1 MIKHTRYFRYV
12 KMTPFAKR
20 ISIVMIMLSLIFYCF
35 VVTVSATNLPK
46 VGIYNP
52 STVGFIGSVDGDYYS
67 EISKFFQT
75 EFFGDDIATNL
86 TELKSRYDVIAV
98 IDSESKISVEVE
110 SNFTQF
116 VHDGGGLFVA
126 GPLMGWK
133 YPNGTTRPGYAF
145 CKDALGISSVG
156 ETCTQRN
163 ITFDSNIT
171 DEKHINTGRET
182 ICYSYFSVSTGTA
195 FAWKEGAATIH
206 GVKNEYGSG
215 RGVYFGSYY
224 IGEGGTGK
232 LDVNFS
238 GRDEFILKI
247 FNWLNG
253 GNLTEPDVTF
263 YPLLNAHD
271 AVVIWTIDD
280 SAHSPEFYY
289 KNFSHDEIFEWM
301 GFRLALQSTSSAN
314 DIKNMVINN
323 TVMVGLH
330 PTGEGSINRNT
341 SKTPEEVQNDT
352 EQYIIDCRN
361 AWENLGYDSSY
372 ITGWRS
378 SGFGEV
384 YDPDNSYYDT
394 GTLNGD
400 EKVPEYPAFVKDGNI
415 TWTSEF
421 YKWNAGGVN
430 AQFPFN
436 IVANS
441 GYGAYNHSTTFPF
454 LAYPTSKFDGSYV
467 GGYDW
472 SDNDPVL
479 NSKIINYTANEL
491 IPPMNEAL
499 ERHSVHTILTH
510 AGVIWRCENGIEE
523 VQKFLN
529 YTKGKNVLFS
539 DHHTFTN
546 FWNARNNVNLSYT
559 GNNVTVQ
566 AQDAIRG
573 LTLKSKENISSAEIG
588 DDYLIFV
595 KGDRVVLPEIEAGDT
610 LNVTIQNGSYN
621 TSIPRISSITT
632 THPIY
637 VLNATYNPTDKKVY
651 LTLDLPYLYKSI
663 YGSKP
668 ASVSIEN
675 FNHPFLNA
683 GITTVSPAN
692 NLTIYI
698 NLSGETN
705 IASVD
710 MSVNPSIS
718 PVNIT
723 INNLSFPQSINFT
736 ASSANGNNVTFT
748 ICSLVPKGKY
758 VIKRDDNYFMT
769 KIADD
774 CGCIEFNNSEWSK
787 TYTFTVEF
795 ASEFDTGPGTYPS
808 IMGIHNGTIIP
819 SCNITVKKMY
829 TYPCEGTGGH
839 TEYVELRNETF
850 AINATW
856 NGYKDDWHN
865 ITFLHQFILLANHTY
880 NYTIKTGSYPQI
892 IHEHEF
898 NATGGKI
905 TCTEFIDANGR
916 KHNNWIPAIRLM
928 IG

>member
-1 MIKHTRYFRYV
+1 MKV
-12 KMTPFAKR
+12 NMAKR

-46 VGIYNP
+46 IGIYNP

-86 TELKSRYDVIAV
+86 TELKCRYNIIAV
-98 IDSESKISVEVE
+98 IDFESKISVEVE
-110 SNFTQF
+110 NNFTKF

-126 GPLMGWK
+126 GPLVGWK

-171 DEKHINTGRET
+171 DEKHINIGREDM
-182 ICYSYFSVSTGTA
+182 CYSYFSVSTGTA
-195 FAWKEGAATIH
+195 FAWEEGAATIY

-215 RGVYFGSYY
+215 RGVYFGSCY

-280 SAHSPEFYY
+280 GAYGPKLYY

-301 GFRLALQSTSSAN
+301 GFRSALQSTSSAN
-314 DIKNMVINN
+314 DIKDMVSNN
-323 TVMVGLH
+323 TVMVCLH
-330 PTGEGSINRNT
+330 PSDEPSINRNT

-352 EQYIIDCRN
+352 EQYITDCKN

-400 EKVPEYPAFVKDGNI
+400 EKVPEYPAFTNQNF
-415 TWTSEF
+415 TFTSEF
-421 YKWNAGGVN
+421 YRGEVGHVKS
-430 AQFPFN
+430 QFPFN
-436 IVANS
+436 IVANP
-441 GYGAYNHSTTFPF
+441 GYGSYNKSITYPF
-454 LAYPTSKFDGSYV
+454 LADSVPRDDLSYIKKYGTIV
-467 GGYDW
+467 NWTD
-472 SDNDPVL
+472 V
-479 NSKIINYTANEL
+479 EL
-491 IPPMNEAL
+491 IPYLDEAL
-499 ERHSVHTILTH
+499 ERHSRVTILSH
-510 AGVIWRCENGIEE
+510 AGGVWSYDEGPPE
-523 VQKFLN
+523 VQAFLD
-529 YTKGKNVLFS
+529 YTKGKNVLFA

-546 FWNARNNVNLSYT
+546 FWNAKNNVNLSYE
-559 GNNVTVQ
+559 GSNITVQ

-573 LTLKSKENISSAEIG
+573 LTLRSKENISSAKIG

-610 LNVTIQNGSYN
+610 LNVTIQNGSN

-637 VLNATYNPTDKKVY
+637 VLNATYNPTDKKIS

-808 IMGIHNGTIIP
+808 IMGIHNGTITP
-819 SCNITVKKMY
+819 SCNIIVKKMY

-865 ITFLHQFILLANHTY
+865 ITFPHQFILLANHTY

-892 IHEHEF
+892 IHEHVYSIADG
-898 NATGGKI
+898 NI
-905 TCTEFIDANGR
+905 TCIEFIDANG
-916 KHNNWIPAIRLM
+916 KIYDNWIPAIRLM
-928 IG
+928 GE

>member
-1 MIKHTRYFRYV
+1 
-12 KMTPFAKR
+12 MTPFAKR
-20 ISIVMIMLSLIFYCF
+20 ISIAVITLSLIFCCF

-46 VGIYNP
+46 VGIYHH
-52 STVGFIGSVDGDYYS
+52 TDIGYYDEQSGLKLPEDYDNVVHDLYDYTA
-67 EISKFFQT
+67 EIEKFFQC
-75 EFFGDDIATNL
+75 EHFGDDIAANL
-86 TELKSRYDVIAV
+86 SELESRYDIIVFV
-98 IDSESKISVEVE
+98 GYEDKMPVEIE
-110 SNFTQF
+110 SNLIQF
-116 VHDGGGLFVA
+116 VNDGGGLFVA
-126 GPLMGWK
+126 GVNAGLYYM
-133 YPNGTTRPGYAF
+133 NGTMRSSRI
-145 CKDALGISSVG
+145 CCSEALGFTSTSGLWRTSENV
-156 ETCTQRN
+156 
-163 ITFDSNIT
+163 TFDSNIT
-171 DEKHINTGRET
+171 DSIFHPIGTLSYRRIKEPYTGDPIAWTEDN
-182 ICYSYFSVSTGTA
+182 SYVVGT
-195 FAWKEGAATIH
+195 
-206 GVKNEYGSG
+206 KNEYGSG
-215 RGVYFGSYY
+215 RAIYFSPNW
-224 IGEGGTGK
+224 IGEGEHERNNR
-232 LDVNFS
+232 VNFS
-238 GRDEFILKI
+238 GRDEFILKT
-247 FNWLNG
+247 FNWLAG
-253 GNLTEPDVTF
+253 GNLSEPQVYA
-263 YPLLNAHD
+263 YPLPNNHNA
-271 AVVIWTIDD
+271 VLFFTIDD
-280 SAHSPEFYY
+280 SVYDTYGHDKYY
-289 KNFSHDEIFEWM
+289 DDFLHEEVFEWEI
-301 GFRLALQSTSSAN
+301 GKRWDLDRHPTRTKSIVDTT
-314 DIKNMVINN
+314 N
-323 TVMVGLH
+323 TVVVGLH
-330 PTGEGSINRNT
+330 NAGDSDLLDNT
-341 SKTPEEVQNDT
+341 SKSPEECQADAEN
-352 EQYIIDCRN
+352 YIIDARN
-361 AWENLGYDSSY
+361 KWSALGYDTPIS
-372 ITGWRS
+372 GWRTS
-378 SGFGEV
+378 KGKHRYDSGADMKF
-384 YDPDNSYYDT
+384 PIFPALNNS
-394 GTLNGD
+394 
-400 EKVPEYPAFVKDGNI
+400 NI
-415 TWTSEF
+415 TWISSGSQRKNE
-421 YKWNAGGVN
+421 

-436 IVANS
+436 VVSNPA
-441 GYGAYNHSTTFPF
+441 YGDFNKSITYPLIQFLWAQSD
-454 LAYPTSKFDGSYV
+454 LAYKNAHGGSYV
-467 GGYDW
+467 GW
-472 SDNDPVL
+472 AND
-479 NSKIINYTANEL
+479 SL
-491 IPPMNEAL
+491 IPAVDAAMV
-499 ERHSVHTILTH
+499 RHSVVTVLTH
-510 AGVIWRCENGIEE
+510 ANYAWSSSDGVNE
-523 VQKFLN
+523 VQELLN
-529 YTKGKNVLFS
+529 YTKDKDVLFS
-539 DHHTFTN
+539 DHDTFTN
-546 FWNARNNVNLSYT
+546 FWNARNNVNLSYSG
-559 GNNVTVQ
+559 GNITVQ

-573 LTLKSKENISSAEIG
+573 LTLKSKENISSAKIG

-637 VLNATYNPTDKKVY
+637 VLNATYNPTDKKVS

-748 ICSLVPKGKY
+748 IRSLVPKGKY

-808 IMGIHNGTIIP
+808 IMGIHNGTITP
-819 SCNITVKKMY
+819 SCNIIVLKMY

-865 ITFLHQFILLANHTY
+865 ITFPHQFILLANHTY

-905 TCTEFIDANGR
+905 TCTEFINANGR